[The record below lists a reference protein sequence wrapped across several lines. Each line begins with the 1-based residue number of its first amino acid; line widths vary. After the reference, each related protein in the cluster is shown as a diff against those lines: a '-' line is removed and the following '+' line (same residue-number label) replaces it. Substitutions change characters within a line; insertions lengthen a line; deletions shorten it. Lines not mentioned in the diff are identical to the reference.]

1 MLDVCFAHC
10 FRTYHESKLIL
21 SAGFGVGSNIG
32 GINLKER
39 DCRGRFGWT
48 SSLALG
54 GTEAVRSS
62 SSSGRG
68 DRAVVSDECK
78 FEESDKF

>member
-1 MLDVCFAHC
+1 MRGIA
-10 FRTYHESKLIL
+10 EE
-21 SAGFGVGSNIG
+21 GFG
-32 GINLKER
+32 
-39 DCRGRFGWT
+39 WA

-62 SSSGRG
+62 GSSGRG
-68 DRAVVSDECK
+68 DRAAVVSDECK